1 METAKLIIK
10 YQGKYICNR
19 VHNQISYITLPPYL
33 SQSDFKNVDGFIAL
47 LCSKNLHNNFEAKKE
62 LTFLEMSEIV
72 EDYFFP
78 DCLEEIEENVYLYNL
93 DEVLSFTSEETKE
106 NYRNNLKDL
115 PEILASYSYEEL
127 LEIAQKETIEKENI
141 LWNKEE
147 DKPSPNFCCA
157 IDSVDKDLLK
167 EIENLETSRKEN
179 DCLLLYSGGKDSTL
193 AAIRLRKA
201 GYNVHFIHFD
211 NGHMMD
217 TDKAY
222 LTFKKTFAFQDGYY
236 FSYKN
241 KSIIIEELFHDYFK
255 KWQEKY
261 GDNLDGENL
270 DSEIRCLSCRMA
282 MYTKAIIYA
291 KEHHFKYI
299 AEGARI
305 SQKFMIEQLPM
316 IERLKNLASN
326 FEIELLFP
334 VLTLE
339 NDELE
344 KQELIANG
352 FSSKSWESKC
362 LIGRAAMNKGEKEE
376 KEILAYYDTLK
387 EKMTLQI
394 KNNLQK

>member
-10 YQGKYICNR
+10 YQGKYICDK

-33 SQSDFKNVDGFIAL
+33 SQSDFKNIDGFIAL
-47 LCSKNLHNNFEAKKE
+47 LCSRNLYDNFETKKE
-62 LTFLEMSEIV
+62 LTLLEMSEIV
-72 EDYFFP
+72 EDYFLP
-78 DCLEEIEENVYLYNL
+78 DCLEEIEENVYLYDL
-93 DEVLSFTSEETKE
+93 EGVLSFTSEETKE

-115 PEILASYSYEEL
+115 PGALASYSYNEL
-127 LEIAQKETIEKENI
+127 LEIAQKETIEKDNI
-141 LWNKEE
+141 WSIEE

-157 IDSVDKDLLK
+157 IDSVDKELLK
-167 EIENLETSRKEN
+167 EIENLETPRKEN

-193 AAIRLRKA
+193 AAIRLRNA

-261 GDNLDGENL
+261 GDNLDNEIL

-326 FEIELLFP
+326 FGIELLFP

-339 NDELE
+339 SNELE

-394 KNNLQK
+394 KSNLQK

>member
-10 YQGKYICNR
+10 YQGKYICNK

-141 LWNKEE
+141 WSIEE

-179 DCLLLYSGGKDSTL
+179 DCLLLYSGGKIL
-193 AAIRLRKA
+193 L
-201 GYNVHFIHFD
+201 
-211 NGHMMD
+211 
-217 TDKAY
+217 
-222 LTFKKTFAFQDGYY
+222 L
-236 FSYKN
+236 
-241 KSIIIEELFHDYFK
+241 LL
-255 KWQEKY
+255 
-261 GDNLDGENL
+261 LD
-270 DSEIRCLSCRMA
+270 
-282 MYTKAIIYA
+282 
-291 KEHHFKYI
+291 
-299 AEGARI
+299 
-305 SQKFMIEQLPM
+305 
-316 IERLKNLASN
+316 
-326 FEIELLFP
+326 
-334 VLTLE
+334 
-339 NDELE
+339 
-344 KQELIANG
+344 
-352 FSSKSWESKC
+352 
-362 LIGRAAMNKGEKEE
+362 
-376 KEILAYYDTLK
+376 
-387 EKMTLQI
+387 
-394 KNNLQK
+394 